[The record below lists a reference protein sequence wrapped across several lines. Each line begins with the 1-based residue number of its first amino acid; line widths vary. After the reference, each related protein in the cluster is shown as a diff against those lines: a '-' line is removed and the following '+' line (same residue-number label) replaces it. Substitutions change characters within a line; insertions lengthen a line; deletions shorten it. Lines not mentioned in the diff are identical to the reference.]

1 MSRAAAENLLTG
13 PQGSPAYTPVPRYW
27 SEQHGVRIQVAGR
40 PELGADT
47 VLLESPVPGTR
58 PITGFV
64 RDGRLIGLIGLD
76 SPAAV
81 LHWTAELARQHPAP
95 GPLRAAAGGPPAPPQ
110 RGRGRV
116 LS

>member
-1 MSRAAAENLLTG
+1 M
-13 PQGSPAYTPVPRYW
+13 
-27 SEQHGVRIQVAGR
+27 
-40 PELGADT
+40 
-47 VLLESPVPGTR
+47 LLESPVPGTR

-95 GPLRAAAGGPPAPPQ
+95 GRYEPPPEVRPHHRSGAVAGY
-110 RGRGRV
+110 
-116 LS
+116 